1 MRDYPYTWRWRAKHG
16 ERHGQ
21 PCRVWARGTMNSI
34 GVEFA
39 DGFRT
44 VTARYA
50 VRRVAVAQPARPV
63 EKPRRVL

>member
-1 MRDYPYTWRWRAKHG
+1 VNEYPYTWRWRAKHG

-50 VRRVAVAQPARPV
+50 VRRRASEPPRTRV
-63 EKPRRVL
+63 EKRPAAL